1 MYIDG
6 VWFSWSVPVLDSE
19 NPTSTKEASEAI
31 GYKLRRV
38 RGESEITNPWKNRV
52 PSLNLHE
59 HVVTMSDSTINSWF
73 FVVPQISVPKNALSR
88 VVTVWHAITIKC
100 SHFKW
105 KIKLLSRSV
114 TVCHGLALFATKW
127 NYQYMVHRIPLEFIP
142 SIYMYIFVVGIDQAK
157 MSYFLWM
164 A

>member
-1 MYIDG
+1 MGFATLKSTQKDHIQIHMYIDG

-59 HVVTMSDSTINSWF
+59 HVVTMGDSTINSFLLWYPRF
-73 FVVPQISVPKNALSR
+73 QSRKMPCHGLSRSGTLLPSNVAILCGKLSYCHGLSR
-88 VVTVWHAITIKC
+88 VGTFCHKM
-100 SHFKW
+100 
-105 KIKLLSRSV
+105 KL
-114 TVCHGLALFATKW
+114 
-127 NYQYMVHRIPLEFIP
+127 P
-142 SIYMYIFVVGIDQAK
+142 IYGAPD
-157 MSYFLWM
+157 SP
-164 A
+164 

>member
-19 NPTSTKEASEAI
+19 NPTFTKEASEAI

-59 HVVTMSDSTINSWF
+59 HVVTMGDSTINSF
-73 FVVPQISVPKNALSR
+73 FCGTPDFSPEKCL
-88 VVTVWHAITIKC
+88 VTG
-100 SHFKW
+100 
-105 KIKLLSRSV
+105 
-114 TVCHGLALFATKW
+114 CHGLAR
-127 NYQYMVHRIPLEFIP
+127 YYHQM
-142 SIYMYIFVVGIDQAK
+142 
-157 MSYFLWM
+157 
-164 A
+164 